1 MRPAPSTAAGRL
13 SFVRLSPSFLGM
25 ARPLRIEFPGAV
37 YHVATRGDAPVFA
50 DDEDREAMLAL
61 IAQAAQR
68 FDAQVLAYGLG
79 REHYELLLFTRQAN
93 LSRLMR
99 HLNGV
104 YTQAHN
110 RRHGQI
116 GHVFQGRFK
125 AVLVDREHLL
135 LDACRY
141 VELIGRR
148 VGLAASPAAWRWSSL
163 QAHAGLVP
171 APAWLE
177 VEGLW
182 TNVLG
187 RVPQNAADR
196 RKAAQRYQAMVE
208 AEPDL
213 DIWGQLRQQIFLGDA
228 AFVQRTVRQS
238 ERPARSTRP
247 RRWGDWLKAC
257 SSREEALYRAH
268 TEGGQSMTALAREL
282 GLSVSRVSRLI
293 SCHERQQR

>member
-1 MRPAPSTAAGRL
+1 
-13 SFVRLSPSFLGM
+13 M

-37 YHVATRGDAPVFA
+37 YHVATRGESAVFA
-50 DDEDREAMLAL
+50 DDDDRRVLLDL
-61 IAQAAQR
+61 IDQAAQR

-110 RRHGQI
+110 RRHGQT

-125 AVLVDREHLL
+125 AVLVDRDHLL

-148 VGLAASPAAWRWSSL
+148 SGLVSSPEGWTWSSYR
-163 QAHAGLVP
+163 AHAGLAP
-171 APAWLE
+171 APEWLE

-182 TNVLG
+182 THVLG

-196 RKAAQRYQAMVE
+196 RRAAQRYQAMVT
-208 AEPDL
+208 AQPDL
-213 DIWGQLRQQIFLGDA
+213 NIWGQLRHQIFLGDA

-247 RRWGDWLKAC
+247 RGWRDWLKN
-257 SSREEALYRAH
+257 STSREEALYRAH

-293 SCHERQQR
+293 AGHERGHRGADGNPH

>member
-1 MRPAPSTAAGRL
+1 
-13 SFVRLSPSFLGM
+13 M

-37 YHVATRGDAPVFA
+37 YHVATRGLAPVFS
-50 DDEDREAMLAL
+50 DDEDRRMLLEL
-61 IAQAAQR
+61 IEQASQR

-110 RRHGQI
+110 RRHAQT

-148 VGLAASPAAWRWSSL
+148 TRLAADSTAWRWSSL
-163 QAHAGLVP
+163 RAHAGLEPVP
-171 APAWLE
+171 SWLE
-177 VEGLW
+177 AEGLW
-182 TNVLG
+182 THVLG
-187 RVPQNAADR
+187 REPQNVADR
-196 RKAAQRYQAMVE
+196 RRAAQRYLAMVL

-228 AFVQRTVRQS
+228 AFAQRVVRQGQG
-238 ERPARSTRP
+238 STRLSRP
-247 RRWGDWLKAC
+247 PGWREWLRN
-257 SSREEALYRAH
+257 SGSREEALYRAH

-293 SCHERQQR
+293 AGHERGR

>member
-1 MRPAPSTAAGRL
+1 
-13 SFVRLSPSFLGM
+13 M

-37 YHVATRGDAPVFA
+37 YHVATRGLAPVFA
-50 DDEDREAMLAL
+50 DDADRHLLLDL
-61 IAQAAQR
+61 IEQATQR

-110 RRHGQI
+110 RRHAQI

-125 AVLVDREHLL
+125 AVLVDRDHLL

-141 VELIGRR
+141 VDLIGRR
-148 VGLAASPAAWRWSSL
+148 SGLVNDPGDWPWSSL
-163 QAHAGLVP
+163 RAHAGLMP
-171 APAWLE
+171 APEWLE

-182 TNVLG
+182 THVLG
-187 RVPQNAADR
+187 RLPQTAADR
-196 RKAAQRYQAMVE
+196 RKAAQRYLAMLH

-213 DIWGQLRQQIFLGDA
+213 DIWGQLRHQIFLGDA
-228 AFVQRTVRQS
+228 AFVQRAVRQG
-238 ERPARSTRP
+238 EGPARAPRP
-247 RRWGDWLKAC
+247 PGWRDFLR
-257 SSREEALYRAH
+257 SSQSREEALYRAH

-293 SCHERQQR
+293 AGHERGR

>member
-1 MRPAPSTAAGRL
+1 
-13 SFVRLSPSFLGM
+13 M

-37 YHVATRGDAPVFA
+37 YHVTTRGDAPIFA
-50 DDEDREAMLAL
+50 DDEDRHVMLDL
-61 IAQAAQR
+61 LEQAAQR

-79 REHYELLLFTRQAN
+79 RDHYELLLFTRQAN

-110 RRHGQI
+110 RRHGQT

-125 AVLVDREHLL
+125 AVLVDRDHLL

-148 VGLAASPAAWRWSSL
+148 SGLASSPSAWKWSSL
-163 QAHAGLVP
+163 QAHAGQVP
-171 APAWLE
+171 APDWLE

-187 RVPQNAADR
+187 RAPQNAADR
-196 RKAAQRYQAMVE
+196 RKAAQRYQAIVE
-208 AEPDL
+208 SEPDL

-228 AFVQRTVRQS
+228 SFVQRTVRLS
-238 ERPARSTRP
+238 EHPPRSPRM
-247 RRWGDWLKAC
+247 RRWGEWLKSSA
-257 SSREEALYRAH
+257 SREEALYRAH
-268 TEGGQSMTALAREL
+268 TEGGQSMTALAQEL

-293 SCHERQQR
+293 AGHERHRS

>member
-1 MRPAPSTAAGRL
+1 
-13 SFVRLSPSFLGM
+13 M

-37 YHVATRGDAPVFA
+37 YHVATRGEAPVFV
-50 DDEDREAMLAL
+50 DDDDRRLLLELVD
-61 IAQAAQR
+61 QAAER

-79 REHYELLLFTRQAN
+79 TQHYELLIFTRQAN

-110 RRHGQI
+110 RRHGRT

-141 VELIGRR
+141 VELVGVRDGVVDDPAR
-148 VGLAASPAAWRWSSL
+148 WPWSSFPAHSGLADSP
-163 QAHAGLVP
+163 P
-171 APAWLE
+171 WLE

-182 TNVLG
+182 GHVLG
-187 RVPQNAADR
+187 RQPQSASDR
-196 RKAAQRYQAMVE
+196 RRAAQRYYGLVE
-208 AEPDL
+208 SDPAL
-213 DIWGQLRQQIFLGDA
+213 DIWSQLRHQIFLGDA
-228 AFVQRTVRQS
+228 AFVQRTVSQS
-238 ERPARSTRP
+238 ERAPRTPRP
-247 RRWGDWLKAC
+247 RGLREWMR
-257 SSREEALYRAH
+257 SSNSREEALYRAH

-293 SCHERQQR
+293 AGHERGHRAVSRSH

>member
-1 MRPAPSTAAGRL
+1 
-13 SFVRLSPSFLGM
+13 M

-37 YHVATRGDAPVFA
+37 YHVATRGESAVFV
-50 DDEDREAMLAL
+50 DDEDRHLLLELL
-61 IAQAAQR
+61 DQAVKR

-79 REHYELLLFTRQAN
+79 TQHYELLMFTRQAN

-104 YTQAHN
+104 YTQAYN
-110 RRHGQI
+110 RRHNRT

-141 VELIGRR
+141 VEL
-148 VGLAASPAAWRWSSL
+148 VGVRDGLVDDPAQWSWSSFPAHSGMVASP
-163 QAHAGLVP
+163 P
-171 APAWLE
+171 WLE

-182 TNVLG
+182 SHVLG
-187 RVPQNAADR
+187 RLPQTASDR
-196 RKAAQRYQAMVE
+196 RRAAQRYYGLVE
-208 AEPDL
+208 AEPAL
-213 DIWGQLRQQIFLGDA
+213 DIWGQLRHQIFLGDA
-228 AFVQRTVRQS
+228 AFVQRTVSLS
-238 ERPARSTRP
+238 ERAPRSPRP
-247 RRWGDWLKAC
+247 RGLREWMRN
-257 SSREEALYRAH
+257 STSREEALYRAH

-293 SCHERQQR
+293 AGHERGHREMSRRH

>member
-1 MRPAPSTAAGRL
+1 
-13 SFVRLSPSFLGM
+13 M

-37 YHVATRGDAPVFA
+37 YHVATRGEGPVFA
-50 DDEDREAMLAL
+50 DDEDRRVLLGL
-61 IAQAAQR
+61 IDQAAQR

-104 YTQAHN
+104 YTQARN
-110 RRHGQI
+110 RRRGAT

-141 VELIGRR
+141 VDLIGRR
-148 VGLAASPAAWRWSSL
+148 DELATTAAEWPWSSF

-171 APAWLE
+171 PPPWLE

-182 TNVLG
+182 ANVLG
-187 RVPQNAADR
+187 RMPQNAADR
-196 RKAAQRYQAMVE
+196 RRAGQRYQAMVE
-208 AEPDL
+208 AEPEL

-238 ERPARSTRP
+238 ERPVRAPRP
-247 RRWGDWLKAC
+247 RRWGDWLKLTENN
-257 SSREEALYRAH
+257 REEALYRAH

-293 SCHERQQR
+293 AGHERGR

>member
-1 MRPAPSTAAGRL
+1 
-13 SFVRLSPSFLGM
+13 M

-37 YHVATRGDAPVFA
+37 YHVATRGDAHVFT
-50 DDEDREAMLAL
+50 DDEDRQVMLGL
-61 IAQAAQR
+61 IQQAAER

-148 VGLAASPAAWRWSSL
+148 AGLASSPTAWRWSSL
-163 QAHAGLVP
+163 QAHAGLVTAPQGRAALSGDRGSRTGPGHLDP
-171 APAWLE
+171 AAASDLPGRC
-177 VEGLW
+177 GL
-182 TNVLG
+182 
-187 RVPQNAADR
+187 RAADR
-196 RKAAQRYQAMVE
+196 AAQRTPAPHP
-208 AEPDL
+208 ASAS
-213 DIWGQLRQQIFLGDA
+213 LG
-228 AFVQRTVRQS
+228 
-238 ERPARSTRP
+238 
-247 RRWGDWLKAC
+247 
-257 SSREEALYRAH
+257 
-268 TEGGQSMTALAREL
+268 
-282 GLSVSRVSRLI
+282 
-293 SCHERQQR
+293 

>member
-1 MRPAPSTAAGRL
+1 
-13 SFVRLSPSFLGM
+13 M

-37 YHVATRGDAPVFA
+37 YHVATRGDASVFA
-50 DDEDREAMLAL
+50 DDEDRQGMLAL
-61 IAQAAQR
+61 IQQAAER

-141 VELIGRR
+141 VDLIGRR
-148 VGLAASPAAWRWSSL
+148 SGLAPSPAAWRWSSL

-171 APAWLE
+171 APSWLE

-187 RVPQNAADR
+187 RMPQNAADR
-196 RKAAQRYQAMVE
+196 RKAQQRYQAIVE
-208 AEPDL
+208 SEPDL

-238 ERPARSTRP
+238 ERPARSPRP
-247 RRWGDWLKAC
+247 RRWGDWLK
-257 SSREEALYRAH
+257 SSGSREEALYRAH
-268 TEGGQSMTALAREL
+268 TEGGQSMTELAREL

-293 SCHERQQR
+293 AGHERQR